1 MLEAIYSSLAL
12 VIVILALIFLILITV
27 FCGKKSYND
36 VASIKVQ
43 IVFEAILFTLFVFK
57 IIIAVLVA
65 KSLGMDIFCAVLW
78 AINIVLDIIRL
89 KDKKGKD
96 LKDENFEDEI
106 EYL

>member
-43 IVFEAILFTLFVFK
+43 IVFTSILCTLLVFK
-57 IIIAVLVA
+57 IIIAVLLA
-65 KSLGMDIFCAVLW
+65 KSLGMDILGAAIW
-78 AINIVLDIIRL
+78 AINTVLGIIRL
-89 KDKKGKD
+89 KDEKGKA
-96 LKDENFEDEI
+96 LKDEKSEDEI